1 MASARLFRRGGARA
15 IVRAKEADVD
25 LASLLLR
32 FDGRINRAKY
42 WLATVIYAT
51 VNLLLAL
58 LDRIWD
64 QSVGFAALSF
74 VINLGVFV
82 SGLAVGT
89 KRLHDRDRSAW
100 WLLFFYL
107 LPAVLLGWILVDVEV
122 GSTVMLRYVSLFLAL
137 LIIWI
142 WQVVELGCLR
152 GTVGPNAYGPDPLA
166 AKGRPQ

>member
-1 MASARLFRRGGARA
+1 VALAVSCGR
-15 IVRAKEADVD
+15 KEAHVN

-42 WLATVIYAT
+42 WLATLIYAM

-58 LDRIWD
+58 FDRVWD
-64 QSVGFAALSF
+64 QSVGFEALSF
-74 VINLGVFV
+74 VINIGVFV

-100 WLLFFYL
+100 WLLLFYF
-107 LPAVLLGWILVDVEV
+107 LPSVLLVWILIDVDI
-122 GSTVMLRYVSLFLAL
+122 GSNVTLRYVSLLLAL

-142 WQVVELGCLR
+142 WQIVELGCLR
-152 GTVGPNAYGPDPLA
+152 GTIGPNAYGPDPLA
-166 AKGRPQ
+166 SNGRSQ

>member
-1 MASARLFRRGGARA
+1 VALALSCGR
-15 IVRAKEADVD
+15 KEADVD

-42 WLATVIYAT
+42 WLATLVYAII
-51 VNLLLAL
+51 NLLLAL
-58 LDRIWD
+58 FDRVWD

-74 VINLGVFV
+74 VINIGVFV

-100 WLLFFYL
+100 WLLLFYL
-107 LPAVLLGWILVDVEV
+107 LPSVLLVWILVDIEI
-122 GSTVMLRYVSLFLAL
+122 GSNVTLRYVSLLLAL

-142 WQVVELGCLR
+142 WQIVELGFLR
-152 GTVGPNAYGPDPLA
+152 GTIGPNAYGPDPLA
-166 AKGRPQ
+166 SKDRPR